1 MAIDG
6 FSFPM
11 RTAIRFVLKTDP
23 KKAKVLAEKH
33 CNGTHPTLY
42 FNTKSNLMSTK
53 AKESYF
59 DRYGQLQA
67 YVGWSPEDATR
78 IAAVKQLVSPSFPEM
93 IDDFY
98 ATIKRTDD
106 AVKVLTG
113 GDTQINRLKQSL
125 TSWINQL
132 FDGNFDE
139 MYVDQRLR
147 VGHRHVEIGLD
158 QVYTNVALSRL
169 RSSINQT
176 IIAKWSGDQIELAE
190 TITSVNRILDL
201 DLAVIED
208 AYQIAHTKRQKQQER
223 YATIGKVSG
232 GIAHEIRNPLNIM
245 KTSIYYLKN
254 AKDISDEK
262 RDKHISRIEAAI
274 DDSNLIVTALSEF
287 ARLPEPNLTTI
298 SMEKLIQETIAKN
311 VLPGEPFKNQMRFS
325 VACSLSD
332 DHILGES
339 AQLLIAFGNLIR
351 NACHAVNYEGEI
363 DVMIGERNGK
373 KMIAI
378 KDNGIGIEEDNIKRI
393 LEPLF
398 TTKPKGIGLG
408 LAITKAIFDAHRA
421 ELTVDSKVGQGSEFA
436 VLFPIREDV

>member
-1 MAIDG
+1 
-6 FSFPM
+6 
-11 RTAIRFVLKTDP
+11 
-23 KKAKVLAEKH
+23 
-33 CNGTHPTLY
+33 
-42 FNTKSNLMSTK
+42 MSTN
-53 AKESYF
+53 AEESYF
-59 DRYGQLQA
+59 ERYRQLQA
-67 YVGWSPEDATR
+67 YVGWSPADATR
-78 IAAVKQLVSPSFPEM
+78 IASAKQLVAPSFPEM

-98 ATIKRTDD
+98 ATIKRTDN

-113 GDTQINRLKQSL
+113 GDTQIKRLKQSL
-125 TSWINQL
+125 TGWINQL

-139 MYVDQRLR
+139 VYVDQRLR

-176 IIAKWSGDQIELAE
+176 VISKWRGDQTELAE

-208 AYQIAHTKRQKQQER
+208 AYQIAHTKRQKQEER

-232 GIAHEIRNPLNIM
+232 GIAHEVRNPLNIM

-254 AKDISDEK
+254 AKNISDEK

-274 DDSNLIVTALSEF
+274 DDSNQIVSALSEF

-298 SMEKLIQETIAKN
+298 SIEKIVQEAISKN
-311 VLPGEPFKNQMRFS
+311 VLPEEPPKERMRFS

-332 DHILGES
+332 DNILGES

-351 NACHAVNYEGEI
+351 NACHAVNYEGEVEI
-363 DVMIGERNGK
+363 VVGERNGK
-373 KMIAI
+373 KMVAI
-378 KDNGIGIEEDNIKRI
+378 KDNGIGIEEKNIKRI

-408 LAITKAIFDAHRA
+408 LAITKAILDSHRA

-436 VLFPIREDV
+436 VLFPIREEVR